1 MFVGFLIGLLEFAR
15 IAGIV
20 ALGAVGGLAVGVR
33 VVLFGDNLLV
43 GTYFVNWFIVGICG
57 VVGVGL
63 VFLRRFGIV
72 RFSPRLKS
80 SVLWI

>member
-43 GTYFVNWFIVGICG
+43 GTYFVNWFIVGACG
-57 VVGVGL
+57 VIGVGL
-63 VFLRRFGIV
+63 VFLRRFGLV
-72 RFSPRLKS
+72 RFSPLFS
-80 SVLWI
+80 